1 MKILQ
6 LNMIKI
12 FVMIALLF
20 LANSSFANDSIVG
33 KWRGAIF
40 GHVDDKDY
48 FINAA
53 IKLIKDSTYSVQL
66 KVFSKDY
73 TGEFILNTTLK
84 NKNKLYINSFTK
96 LNEFSKAYAHIE
108 DCFTGYF
115 QWKKSL
121 TNNAELDLYR
131 NPIYRKTEDFTMKD
145 TAGEFMPTFECFT
158 SVLLHPTKQDTSFQK
173 LEKQTDSIISIKKNN
188 NKDASKRKVVS
199 SKEWTVTNKKITLQ
213 IWDNNKE
220 DGDIISLKFNDTW
233 ILSNFLL
240 KKEKYTITLELKEKD
255 NQLLMFAENLGSIPP
270 NTAAIAIDDNVLV
283 RTFMLNSDM
292 SKSESVKIMFLSN
305 KK

>member
-1 MKILQ
+1 MNKILT
-6 LNMIKI
+6 
-12 FVMIALLF
+12 IAVLIF
-20 LANSSFANDSIVG
+20 LAHFSFAGDSIVG
-33 KWRGAIF
+33 KWRGTIV

-53 IKLIKDSTYSVQL
+53 IKWLKDSSYSVQF

-73 TGEFILNTTLK
+73 TGEFVLNTTLK
-84 NKNKLYINSFTK
+84 NRNKLYINSFTK
-96 LNEFSKAYAHIE
+96 LNEFPKAFTHIE

-115 QWKKSL
+115 QWKQPA
-121 TNNAELDLYR
+121 NNIEELDLYR
-131 NPIYRKTEDFTMKD
+131 NPVYRKIEDFTVID
-145 TAGEFMPTFECFT
+145 TAGEFLPSFECFT
-158 SVLLHPTKQDTSFQK
+158 SVLLHPTVNDTSFQK
-173 LEKQTDSIISIKKNN
+173 LEKQTDSIITNKKNI

-199 SKEWTVTNKKITLQ
+199 SKEWTVKNKKITLQ

-233 ILSNFLL
+233 ILSSFLL
-240 KKEKYTITLELKEKD
+240 KKEKHSITIELKEKD

-270 NTAAIAIDDNVLV
+270 NTAAISIDDNELV

-292 SKSESVKIMFLSN
+292 SKSESVKIILDT
-305 KK
+305 K

>member
-1 MKILQ
+1 MNKILT
-6 LNMIKI
+6 I
-12 FVMIALLF
+12 IAFIL

-48 FINAA
+48 FINST
-53 IKLIKDSTYSVQL
+53 IQLVKDSSYTMQL
-66 KVFSKDY
+66 KIFSKDY
-73 TGEFILNTTLK
+73 VGEFLLHTSLK
-84 NKNKLYINSFTK
+84 NKNKLFIDSFIK
-96 LNEFSKAYAHIE
+96 INEFPIVYAHIE

-115 QWKKSL
+115 QLKKSDK
-121 TNNAELDLYR
+121 NIEALDLYR
-131 NPIYRKTEDFTMKD
+131 NPIYHKSEDFTKKD
-145 TAGEFMPTFECFT
+145 TTGELMPSFECFT

-188 NKDASKRKVVS
+188 IKDISKRKVVS

-220 DGDIISLKFNDTW
+220 DGDIISLKFNGTW

-240 KKEKYTITLELKEKD
+240 KKEKYKIELELKQKD

-292 SKSESVKIMFLSN
+292 SKSESVKIILDST